1 MMKNPFWNPEQRRL
15 RALWRLA
22 IQALLSGVAIA
33 VLGAAAGLA
42 LRAWLVSRP
51 GGTALLG
58 DPAALQRAMLS
69 YPLYRLV
76 NMGITLAAI
85 VGSVALAGRFLDRR
99 RFADFGFHLDRA
111 WWLDLAFGM
120 ALGALLMGS
129 IFLVEWAAG
138 WLTIS
143 GTLHA
148 PGTQAFLPAILGA
161 LLGFVAVGLYEE
173 LLSRGYQLRNL
184 AEGLNG
190 RLLGERGA
198 VVLAWLLSSSFFG
211 ILHAGN
217 PNATPVST
225 ANLVVA
231 GLFLGLGYTL
241 TGELAIPIGLHI
253 GWNFCQGNVFG
264 FPVSGT
270 QAGATIIAV
279 AQGGPELWTGGAF
292 GPEAG
297 LIGLAAILAGSVLI
311 VFWVRAR
318 RGQATLWRPLAQAP
332 SPLDGREPAA
342 ESHS

>member
-1 MMKNPFWNPEQRRL
+1 MKNPFWNPEQRRL

-22 IQALLSGVAIA
+22 IQALLGGAAIV
-33 VLGAAAGLA
+33 VLGMLAGLA
-42 LRAWLVSRP
+42 LAAWLVSRP
-51 GGTALLG
+51 GGAALVG

-76 NMGITLAAI
+76 NMGITLVAI

-99 RFADFGFHLDRA
+99 RFADFGFHLGRG

-120 ALGALLMGS
+120 ALGAALMGC
-129 IFLVEWAAG
+129 IFLAEWAAG
-138 WLTIS
+138 WLTIA

-148 PGTQAFLPAILGA
+148 PDTQPFVPAILSA
-161 LLGFVAVGLYEE
+161 LLGFVAVGFYEE
-173 LLSRGYQLRNL
+173 LFSRGYELRNL

-198 VVLAWLLSSSFFG
+198 IVVAWLLSSSFFG
-211 ILHAGN
+211 LLHAGN

-225 ANLVVA
+225 ASLVGA
-231 GLFLGLGYTL
+231 GLFLGLGYVL

-253 GWNFCQGNVFG
+253 GWNFGQGNVFG

-270 QAGATIIAV
+270 QAGPTFIAI

-297 LIGLAAILAGSVLI
+297 LIGLAAILAGSAMIVL
-311 VFWVRAR
+311 WVRAR
-318 RGQATLWRPLAQAP
+318 RRQVGLFAALAGAP
-332 SPLDGREPAA
+332 RQLTA
-342 ESHS
+342 EG

>member
-1 MMKNPFWNPEQRRL
+1 MKNPFWNPEQRRL

-22 IQALLSGVAIA
+22 IQALLSGAAIV
-33 VLGAAAGLA
+33 VLGMLAGLA
-42 LRAWLVSRP
+42 LAAWLVSQP
-51 GGTALLG
+51 GGAALVG

-76 NMGITLAAI
+76 NMGITLVAI

-99 RFADFGFHLDRA
+99 RFADFGFHLGRG

-120 ALGALLMGS
+120 ALGAALMGC
-129 IFLVEWAAG
+129 IFLAEWAAG
-138 WLTIS
+138 WLTIA

-148 PGTQAFLPAILGA
+148 PDTQPFVPAILSA
-161 LLGFVAVGLYEE
+161 LLGFVAVGFYEE
-173 LLSRGYQLRNL
+173 LFSRGYELRNL
-184 AEGLNG
+184 AEGLTG

-198 VVLAWLLSSSFFG
+198 IVVAWLLSSSFFG
-211 ILHAGN
+211 LLHAGN

-225 ANLVVA
+225 ASLVGA
-231 GLFLGLGYTL
+231 GLFLGLGYVL

-253 GWNFCQGNVFG
+253 GWNFGQGNVFG

-270 QAGATIIAV
+270 QAGPTFIAI

-297 LIGLAAILAGSVLI
+297 LIGLAAILAGSAMIVL
-311 VFWVRAR
+311 WVRAR
-318 RGQATLWRPLAQAP
+318 RRQVGLFAALAGAP
-332 SPLDGREPAA
+332 RQLTA
-342 ESHS
+342 EG